1 MNWSRRVFFFLL
13 LPLIICLIGVGTSF
27 WLGDALP
34 MEQIVNRQIAGD
46 ESILYRPLTEE
57 DIFRYK
63 LQYVNIQQP
72 EVMVVGSSV
81 ANYFQAD
88 WFHDPSQFV
97 NASIFGANIDDLI
110 IALDQIPAEAFPQ
123 VVILPLP
130 PNHLGSN
137 RYFRTPPKFDPPPEP
152 LPYTEH
158 LAQTLRNQFRYLV
171 YGRAFSTIIENKFQ
185 TQALQPIGVI
195 AVQRNQGWVR
205 GAGGIEAG
213 FVQQPWET
221 HQATRDE
228 HLQLGRERLDVVRS
242 LTDVEQKVMVTL
254 AATKFDAIINI
265 IERNNAKV
273 IFVITPTFPE
283 FYEQLNSDAHAS
295 TYGKILADLTQ
306 RSTSDTVALADY
318 SDIETVGGYVYE
330 MRDEVHIEQSLTL
343 KVLRTLVDD
352 FPTLLGSFT
361 SIAHLDAQLH
371 PFQHPYDLAGNFAS
385 DANIRDFLFASATW
399 HIEREEYGTAE
410 DVLSA
415 ILAVFPDDNDAT
427 ELYNQV
433 ANES

>member
-1 MNWSRRVFFFLL
+1 MNWSWRVMIFLL
-13 LPLIICLIGVGTSF
+13 LPLIIFLIGVAISF

-63 LQYVNIQQP
+63 LQYVTTQQP
-72 EVMVVGSSV
+72 QIIVIGSSV
-81 ANYFQAD
+81 ANYFQAN
-88 WFHDPSQFV
+88 WFHDPNQFV

-171 YGRAFSTIIENKFQ
+171 YGRAFSTIIENKLQ
-185 TQALQPIGVI
+185 TQTLQPIGVI

-205 GAGGIEAG
+205 GASGIEAG
-213 FVQQPWET
+213 FVQQSWET
-221 HQATRDE
+221 HQATRAE
-228 HLQLGRERLDVVRS
+228 HLQLGRERLDVVQN
-242 LTDVEQKVMVTL
+242 LTDVEQEAMVAL

-265 IERNNAKV
+265 IERNNAQV

-295 TYGKILADLTQ
+295 TYGKIVDDLTQ

-318 SDIETVGGYVYE
+318 ADLATVGGYGYE

-343 KVLRTLVDD
+343 KVFRTLVDD
-352 FPTLLGSFT
+352 FPELLSSYT

-371 PFQHPYDLAGNFAS
+371 PFQHPYDLAGNFVS
-385 DANIRDFLFASATW
+385 DANIRDFLLASAMW
-399 HIEREEYGTAE
+399 HIERGEYQSAQE
-410 DVLSA
+410 ILSA
-415 ILAVFPDDNDAT
+415 ILEALPDDNDAT
-427 ELYNQV
+427 KLYNQV